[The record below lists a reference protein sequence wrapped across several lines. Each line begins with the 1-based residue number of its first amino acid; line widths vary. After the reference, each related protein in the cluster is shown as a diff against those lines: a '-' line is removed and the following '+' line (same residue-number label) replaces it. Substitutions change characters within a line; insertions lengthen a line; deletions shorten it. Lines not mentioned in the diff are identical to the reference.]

1 MSPWMVDSKGSN
13 HMSENINIFH
23 KYSPCHEN
31 FTTKIVDGS
40 LSKVAGIG
48 SIIISNNLTLDFVL
62 LVPNLDCDILS
73 ISKLTL
79 MLNCVTKIFLNSC

>member
-48 SIIISNNLTLDFVL
+48 SRFCSPSLDFDL
-62 LVPNLDCDILS
+62 RFCSLG
-73 ISKLTL
+73 SKFGL
-79 MLNCVTKIFLNSC
+79 